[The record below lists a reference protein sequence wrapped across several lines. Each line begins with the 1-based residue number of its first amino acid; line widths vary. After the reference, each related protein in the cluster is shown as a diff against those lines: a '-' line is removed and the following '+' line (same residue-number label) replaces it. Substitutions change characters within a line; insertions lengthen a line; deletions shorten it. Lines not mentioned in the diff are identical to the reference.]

1 MELLRWI
8 GHWVLFFFAS
18 IILFHYCHRYTVP
31 SRAPLENE
39 GQTFLLLGSV
49 ACGQCLAV
57 KNCHPGSSLAI
68 QWLGLTQQF
77 HWGSIPGEGTKDP
90 ASCVQFSSVQFSSV
104 AQLCLTICDPMDW
117 SMSGFPVHHQLPE
130 LAQTHVHWVGDAIQ
144 PSHPLLSL
152 SPPAFNPAQHQG
164 LFYWDSSS
172 HQVAKVLE
180 FQLQH

>member
-130 LAQTHVHWVGDAIQ
+130 LAQTLVHRVGD
-144 PSHPLLSL
+144 
-152 SPPAFNPAQHQG
+152 
-164 LFYWDSSS
+164 
-172 HQVAKVLE
+172 AKVLE
-180 FQLQH
+180 FHLQHQSFQWIFRTDFL

>member
-104 AQLCLTICDPMDW
+104 QSLSCVWLFVIPWTEACQASLSITNSRSLLKLMYIELVMPSNHPILCC
-117 SMSGFPVHHQLPE
+117 
-130 LAQTHVHWVGDAIQ
+130 
-144 PSHPLLSL
+144 PLLLLPSIFPNIRVFSNESAL
-152 SPPAFNPAQHQG
+152 HIRWP
-164 LFYWDSSS
+164 
-172 HQVAKVLE
+172 E
-180 FQLQH
+180 